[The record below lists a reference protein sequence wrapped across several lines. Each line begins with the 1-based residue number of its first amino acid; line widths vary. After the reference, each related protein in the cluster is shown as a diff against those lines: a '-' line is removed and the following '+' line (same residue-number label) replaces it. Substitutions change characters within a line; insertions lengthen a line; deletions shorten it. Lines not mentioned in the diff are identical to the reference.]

1 MLIYVMIYAMLG
13 VNLYANEI
21 RVKIQPSDE
30 ELSTPRINFD
40 DVPNA
45 ILSVFI
51 CLIGDNWNDLMID
64 VMRSQKSHNSFI
76 YFFQI
81 ILIG

>member
-1 MLIYVMIYAMLG
+1 MLIFVMIYAMLG
-13 VNLYANEI
+13 VNFFANKINVKLYPDDD
-21 RVKIQPSDE
+21 Q
-30 ELSTPRINFD
+30 LSTPRINFD

-64 VMRSQKSHNSFI
+64 VMRSQKSHISLLYFI
-76 YFFQI
+76 QVIF
-81 ILIG
+81 IG